1 MVLSLDIGD
10 STATSHKFRYPRPR
24 QVTCTWS
31 EDEFG
36 ALDRRTRTGGG
47 FKKLNQIFLGV
58 CPPLVL
64 RKQKGI
70 GRHFPLACC
79 SSPDLWPPH
88 PGNSHVEQAVG
99 GTFSHTG
106 GRGQSGQTQ
115 SEAGMNLVR
124 RSPWPPPP
132 PVHTESRHGL

>member
-1 MVLSLDIGD
+1 MVFTLDIGD
-10 STATSHKFRYPRPR
+10 STATSQKFRYIGGCPAPGVRVNL
-24 QVTCTWS
+24 QHW
-31 EDEFG
+31 
-36 ALDRRTRTGGG
+36 TGVSQEPEGG

-64 RKQKGI
+64 CQQKGI

-79 SSPDLWPPH
+79 SAPDLRPPH
-88 PGNSHVEQAVG
+88 PGYSQVEQAVDG
-99 GTFSHTG
+99 IFSHTG

-115 SEAGMNLVR
+115 SEAGTNLVR

-132 PVHTESRHGL
+132 PVHTESRQGL

>member
-1 MVLSLDIGD
+1 MVFTLDIGD
-10 STATSHKFRYPRPR
+10 STATSQKFRYAGGCPAPGVRVNL
-24 QVTCTWS
+24 QHW
-31 EDEFG
+31 
-36 ALDRRTRTGGG
+36 TGVSQEPEEG

-64 RKQKGI
+64 CQQKGI

-79 SSPDLWPPH
+79 SAPDLRPPH
-88 PGNSHVEQAVG
+88 PGYSHVEQAVDG
-99 GTFSHTG
+99 IFSHTG

-132 PVHTESRHGL
+132 PVHTEYRQGL

>member
-1 MVLSLDIGD
+1 MVFILDIGD
-10 STATSHKFRYPRPR
+10 STATSQKFRYPRHRRVP
-24 QVTCTWS
+24 CTWS
-31 EDEFG
+31 FP
-36 ALDRRTRTGGG
+36 RTRGGG
-47 FKKLNQIFLGV
+47 VKKLNQIFLGV

-64 RKQKGI
+64 CQQKGI

-79 SSPDLWPPH
+79 SAPDLRPPH
-88 PGNSHVEQAVG
+88 PGYSHAEQAVDG
-99 GTFSHTG
+99 IFSHTG

-132 PVHTESRHGL
+132 PVHTESRQGL